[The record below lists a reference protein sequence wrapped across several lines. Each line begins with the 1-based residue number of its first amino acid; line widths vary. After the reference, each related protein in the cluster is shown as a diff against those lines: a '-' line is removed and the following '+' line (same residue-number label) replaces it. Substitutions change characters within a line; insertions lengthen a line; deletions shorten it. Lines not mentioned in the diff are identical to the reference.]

1 MRLSS
6 TSQLVIGLFTL
17 TLLSACGGGGD
28 ANDLPADGTLA
39 VESGGSSVP
48 QGSYTLDTN
57 YTGASG
63 PVDVDGLA
71 LEVISPENGKFDMS
85 VLYSPADARKVVVS
99 FDDNT
104 ATPTV
109 TFVCRSNAWSVSELL
124 ASDGNSTLGSV
135 PVCNKAVTI
144 DLGKHRITFSKLSL
158 PAVGNAA
165 RTVTLSANFSWVPQT
180 EPIVR
185 GGGSGSG
192 SITLESGT
200 GSTTAPLTPAPV
212 ASSASTGG

>member
-1 MRLSS
+1 
-6 TSQLVIGLFTL
+6 
-17 TLLSACGGGGD
+17 
-28 ANDLPADGTLA
+28 
-39 VESGGSSVP
+39 VP